1 MQERSNE
8 MKKAVMGLAL
18 AAVLVVG
25 QAAVAAEAH
34 GHGCRGTRASSYRY
48 DPCDVEGCCDAGVHQ
63 HDGTYYCGHS
73 YKYDLCEVED
83 CHIVGV
89 HQHDETYYC
98 GHYVGDGHDY
108 HEVCDVA
115 GCRLT
120 EEHEH
125 DGHTCL
131 PSGCCD
137 GYGTI
142 NVRRGRG
149 RCHH

>member
-1 MQERSNE
+1 

-25 QAAVAAEAH
+25 QAAISAEAH
-34 GHGCRGTRASSYRY
+34 GHGGCRGVRTSSYRY
-48 DPCDVEGCCDAGVHQ
+48 DQCDVAGCYNAGVHQ

-73 YKYDLCEVED
+73 YSYELCEVED

-98 GHYVGDGHDY
+98 GHYIGDGHDY

-115 GCRLT
+115 GCWLT

-125 DGHTCL
+125 NGYTCL
-131 PSGCCD
+131 PNGCCD